1 RLARLCQP
9 HPGALAP
16 VYETLRRCQE
26 ELPAA
31 TALIGF
37 AGAPWTVATYMVEGG
52 SSRDFRR
59 VKTWAYS
66 DPSGFAALIDLI
78 TTTTID
84 YLSGQIAAGADA
96 VQLFDSWAG
105 VLS

>member
-1 RLARLCQP
+1 
-9 HPGALAP
+9 
-16 VYETLRRCQE
+16 
-26 ELPAA
+26 
-31 TALIGF
+31 
-37 AGAPWTVATYMVEGG
+37 MVEGG

-96 VQLFDSWAG
+96 VQLRWNPAVGSNVGELVVPDRTLPGQYKLTVTAEDIAHNIGSQE
-105 VLS
+105 VSIEILP